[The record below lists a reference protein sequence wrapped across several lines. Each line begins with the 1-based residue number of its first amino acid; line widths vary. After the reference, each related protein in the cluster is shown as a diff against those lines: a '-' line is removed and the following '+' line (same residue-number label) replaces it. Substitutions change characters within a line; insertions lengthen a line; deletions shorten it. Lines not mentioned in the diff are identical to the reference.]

1 METYLTVSLGPCNRF
16 VPVQCLPALYV
27 MVSVKIALWG
37 GVDPG
42 LGRTGWGL
50 SDFYYKVV

>member
-37 GVDPG
+37 GVDLG
-42 LGRTGWGL
+42 LGNTGWGL